1 MSECKTEPAS
11 RPAHRV
17 AGVTFTPA
25 PWPRLWRVTWEQDT
39 ADAGGW
45 CECPWELWRLGAHVC
60 VARQRLLDGW
70 QVADA
75 PALRA
80 AQRRR

>member
-1 MSECKTEPAS
+1 MPATAVTAAVVD
-11 RPAHRV
+11 PA
-17 AGVTFTPA
+17 VTPS
-25 PWPRLWRVTWEQDT
+25 PWPGLWRVTWEQDT

-60 VARQRLLDGW
+60 NASKRLLDGW
-70 QVADA
+70 QVTDA
-75 PALRA
+75 PVLRA